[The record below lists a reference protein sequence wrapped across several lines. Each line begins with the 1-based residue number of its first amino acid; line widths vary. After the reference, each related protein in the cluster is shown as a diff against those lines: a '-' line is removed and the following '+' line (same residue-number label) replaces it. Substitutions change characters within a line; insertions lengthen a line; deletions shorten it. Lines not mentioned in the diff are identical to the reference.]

1 MSLSPECQKKYIFP
15 QTAWLPVDYFF
26 SSDNKTSHGPWFI
39 VTNNNVDQ
47 QHAILIFS
55 GLLSVNNWPFGHIF
69 GENFKKG
76 QKGVEVQQFDGNYH
90 HLDC

>member
-39 VTNNNVDQ
+39 VSNNNVDQ
-47 QHAILIFS
+47 QHAILIF
-55 GLLSVNNWPFGHIF
+55 LRPLVNNWPFGKF
-69 GENFKKG
+69 QKG
-76 QKGVEVQQFDGNYH
+76 QKEVEVQEFDDNYH